1 RGNRAEARQRLIR
14 LCDQFLQ
21 ARTCPGGSK
30 RAHQGRLAGSR
41 ILARSFAE
49 RFGVALDIEQVVGNL
64 ESLADRRAIAIN
76 TVKRSGISLAEDCA
90 ATAGKA
96 DQRTSFHRLQS
107 CNFYLAQRAFLLEA
121 AFRGEIKHLSA
132 VHSP

>member
-1 RGNRAEARQRLIR
+1 LGRSLSNKASSGTQSIGLRAESRQRLIR
-14 LCDQFLQ
+14 LCDQFLE

-41 ILARSFAE
+41 ILARSLAE
-49 RFGVALDIEQVVGNL
+49 RFGVALDIEQVVSNL

-76 TVKRSGISLAEDCA
+76 TVKRGGISLAEDCA

-96 DQRTSFHRLQS
+96 DQR
-107 CNFYLAQRAFLLEA
+107 
-121 AFRGEIKHLSA
+121 
-132 VHSP
+132 